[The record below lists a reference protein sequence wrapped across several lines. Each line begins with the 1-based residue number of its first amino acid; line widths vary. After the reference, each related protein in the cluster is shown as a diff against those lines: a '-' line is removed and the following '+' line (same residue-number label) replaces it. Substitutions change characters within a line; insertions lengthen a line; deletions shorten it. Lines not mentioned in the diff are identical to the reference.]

1 MLARSLKLS
10 DGDIAQIE
18 YAHDRNLRE
27 CVYNMLSL
35 WNGQRSRTEATKE
48 AVYQALVEVDMVNAA
63 GETQIIMWWDDTS
76 CEIIL
81 YVRYIGNMVE
91 VDMVN
96 ATGETQIIM
105 WWDDICGMWD
115 YIICEVHR

>member
-1 MLARSLKLS
+1 MLKLSRHPDMKNWRMLARSLKLS

-35 WNGQRSRTEATKE
+35 WNGQRSRTEATKDR

-63 GETQIIMWWDDTS
+63 GETQIIM
-76 CEIIL
+76 
-81 YVRYIGNMVE
+81 
-91 VDMVN
+91 
-96 ATGETQIIM
+96 
-105 WWDDICGMWD
+105 
-115 YIICEVHR
+115 